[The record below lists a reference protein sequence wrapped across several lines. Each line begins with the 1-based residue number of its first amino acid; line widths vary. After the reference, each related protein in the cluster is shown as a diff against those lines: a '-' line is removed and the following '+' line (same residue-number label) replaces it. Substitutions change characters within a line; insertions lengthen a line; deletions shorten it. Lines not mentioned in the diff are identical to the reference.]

1 VVHDNEI
8 PSKGTDMNIESTKNG
23 TPNRTR
29 RNTAIGVTAG
39 LLGGGAIGL
48 LMAVPSFSSAASDDP
63 GADIVPAVVMQDDV
77 SDVSDVSDV
86 DQLHRG
92 EQLRAVLQQLVDD
105 GTINGDQAD
114 AVTQLMIEN
123 RPERGD
129 LRPGREHRGERGPG
143 RDGEVVAGLLG
154 IDVETLRTDLEA
166 GSSIAEI
173 ATANDV
179 DPQIVIDAL
188 VAEASGHVQ
197 LMVDDGRLTDDE
209 AAAMIANLSDRIAAR
224 VNGEHPGRG

>member
-1 VVHDNEI
+1 
-8 PSKGTDMNIESTKNG
+8 MNIESTQNE

-48 LMAVPSFSSAASDDP
+48 LMAVPSFSSAASDDA
-63 GADIVPAVVMQDDV
+63 GSDVVPAVVVQDDV
-77 SDVSDVSDV
+77 SDISDVSDA
-86 DQLHRG
+86 DFAQPGR
-92 EQLRAVLQQLVDD
+92 QLRALLQQLVDD
-105 GTINGDQAD
+105 GTIDGDQAD
-114 AVTQLMIEN
+114 AVTQLLIEN

-129 LRPGREHRGERGPG
+129 LGPGRGHHGERGPG
-143 RDGEVVAGLLG
+143 RDGEIVAGLLG
-154 IDVETLRTDLEA
+154 IDVETLHADLEA

-179 DPQIVIDAL
+179 DPQTVIDAL
-188 VAEASGHVQ
+188 VTEATGHIQ

-209 AAAMIANLSDRIAAR
+209 AATMLANITERITAR
-224 VNGEHPGRG
+224 VNGELPGRG